1 MERGRLVA
9 GEPVDVPEFYVNG
22 AMTSVSAWDFLI
34 DFYLRSPNDTP
45 PGRTVARIRMSPQHA
60 LAFALGLQKLVE
72 AYQAQ
77 IGPITIPEAMLAEM
91 GLGEGSAADG

>member
-1 MERGRLVA
+1 VT
-9 GEPVDVPEFYVNG
+9 GEPVDRPEFYVNG
-22 AMTSVSAWDFLI
+22 VTASVGVWDFLL
-34 DFYLRSPNDTP
+34 DFYLRSPEDTP
-45 PGRTVARIRMSPQHA
+45 PGRGVVRIRMSPQHA
-60 LAFALGLQKLVE
+60 FALALSLQKLVE